1 MQDSRSP
8 RAGSVRRWLA
18 LLATATALLVL
29 AGCGDE
35 GSDTAATT
43 SGGGSSSSGSGDTAT
58 AGVAEAQRLLDAF
71 AARPTRIPIDTPIGR
86 AIPPGKEVAFV
97 SCGGTTCAEAAR
109 VAQNAADVLGW
120 RVKVHDTNGTPEG
133 FQAALDQV
141 VRDQPDGLIY
151 QGIDQSTIQTQLKQ
165 LDRLGTVVAA
175 QCVLDP
181 VSELID
187 YTICTQDSADGWGE
201 ATAAWVVADSGGRAD
216 TVYVDVPD
224 FKIFAP
230 IGEGFRDVYER
241 TCADCPLD
249 TISISFSELAAG
261 EAPNRIVSHLRSNP
275 DVKYVALAYDG
286 LSAGLPAA
294 LGAAGLDDVKYIGSS
309 PDSSTL
315 TNVRSGRQGA
325 TVLAPVHEF
334 VFLEMDAIA
343 RKLAGEDVL
352 PEPEFP
358 YWLVTQETLPDAEGL
373 FPVVEDVEAQFA
385 ELWGKSSS

>member
-8 RAGSVRRWLA
+8 RAGLVRRWLA
-18 LLATATALLVL
+18 PLALIAALSFA

-35 GSDTAATT
+35 GDDEA
-43 SGGGSSSSGSGDTAT
+43 SGGAQASDVH
-58 AGVAEAQRLLDAF
+58 AGVAEAQKLLDEF
-71 AARPTRIPIDTPIGR
+71 ATRPTRIPIDTPIR
-86 AIPPGKEVAFV
+86 RPIPAGKEVAFV

-109 VAQNAADVLGW
+109 VAQTAADVLGW
-120 RVKVHDTNGTPEG
+120 RVKVHDTDGTPER

-151 QGIDQSTIQTQLKQ
+151 QGIDQSTIQTQLEQ
-165 LDRLGTVVAA
+165 LDRIGTVVAA

-201 ATAAWVVADSGGRAD
+201 ATAAWVVADSRGEAN

-230 IGEGFRDVYER
+230 IGDGFREVYER

-249 TISISFSELAAG
+249 TIRISFSELAGG
-261 EAPNRIVSHLRSNP
+261 EAPNRIVSYLRSNP
-275 DVKYVALAYDG
+275 DVNYVALAYDG
-286 LSAGLPAA
+286 LSPGLPAA
-294 LGAAGLDDVKYIGSS
+294 LGAAGLDHVKYIGSS

-315 TNVRSGRQGA
+315 TNVRSGREGA
-325 TVLAPVHEF
+325 TVLAPVYEF

-343 RKLAGEDVL
+343 RKIAGEEIL

-358 YWLVTQETLPDAEGL
+358 YWLVTQDTIPDAEGL
-373 FPVVEDVEAQFA
+373 FPVVEDVREQFA
-385 ELWGKSSS
+385 TLWGKG

>member
-1 MQDSRSP
+1 MQIPTRSP
-8 RAGSVRRWLA
+8 RAGSIRRRLA
-18 LLATATALLVL
+18 ALVL
-29 AGCGDE
+29 AAALAAAAGCGDE
-35 GSDTAATT
+35 GEDAASTT
-43 SGGGSSSSGSGDTAT
+43 TGQSGDVP
-58 AGVAEAQRLLDAF
+58 AGVQEAQRMLDEF
-71 AARPTRIPIDTPIGR
+71 ATRPTRIPIDTPIGR
-86 AIPPGKEVAFV
+86 DIPSGKEVAFV

-109 VAQNAADVLGW
+109 VAQTAADVLGW
-120 RVKVHDTNGTPEG
+120 SVKVHDTNGTPEG

-141 VRDQPDGLIY
+141 VRDEPDGLIY
-151 QGIDQSTIQTQLKQ
+151 QGIDQSTIQTQLEQ
-165 LDRLGTVVAA
+165 LDRVGTVVAA

-230 IGEGFRDVYER
+230 IGEGFREVYER
-241 TCADCPLD
+241 TCEGCPLD
-249 TISISFSELAAG
+249 TIRISFSELAGG
-261 EAPNRIVSHLRSNP
+261 EAPNRIVSYLRSNP
-275 DVKYVALAYDG
+275 DVNYVALAYDG

-294 LGAAGLDDVKYIGSS
+294 LGAAGLDDVKYAGSS

-315 TNVRSGRQGA
+315 TNVRSGREGA
-325 TVLAPVHEF
+325 SVLAPVYEF

-343 RKLAGEDVL
+343 RKLAGEEVL

-385 ELWGKSSS
+385 ALWGKS